1 MPLRTTWP
9 TSTPGR
15 RLAASLGVSNGI
27 RVFDAGDG
35 YRPLP
40 SDTRYKDHSLSAT
53 FDRAGRLVTT
63 SYDGLV
69 RLYAAGNYATPVA
82 TFEFKGHLPFAAAF
96 SPDGTRVAVGH
107 DDINDVVVLSGS
119 DLTRV
124 FKADTAGVANVGM
137 SAVGW
142 SPDGRFLFAG
152 GQWPVD
158 DVSRVRRWS
167 DSVDAE
173 PLSISRR
180 VPTRS
185 WRSCAERRVDAVCA
199 RQGLRADRCGW
210 QGN

>member
-1 MPLRTTWP
+1 MPFDRASGALKQRFGDLP
-9 TSTPGR
+9 NAFAYHLAYSPDGR
-15 RLAASLGVSNGI
+15 RLAASIGGSNGI

-82 TFEFKGHLPFAAAF
+82 TFESKGHRPFAAAF

-124 FKADTAGVANVGM
+124 LKPTRPAFRM
-137 SAVGW
+137 SA
-142 SPDGRFLFAG
+142 
-152 GQWPVD
+152 
-158 DVSRVRRWS
+158 
-167 DSVDAE
+167 
-173 PLSISRR
+173 
-180 VPTRS
+180 
-185 WRSCAERRVDAVCA
+185 
-199 RQGLRADRCGW
+199 
-210 QGN
+210 